1 MNYLAKGLRAWVKE
15 CDSNKTCIDCPLYAE
30 CMEVRKFFFPAN
42 MANEDIIKFVK
53 IITKLQFKQTTDSM
67 VYGAMS
73 EPTKDL
79 SKEGG
84 NNS

>member
-1 MNYLAKGLRAWVKE
+1 MNYLAKGLREWVKM
-15 CDSNKTCIDCPLYAE
+15 CDSNKTCPDCPLFAE
-30 CMEVRKFFFPAN
+30 CVEVRNFFFPAN
-42 MANEDIIKFVK
+42 MANEDIMKFVK
-53 IITKLQFKQTTDSM
+53 IITKLQFKQVADSM
-67 VYGAMS
+67 EYGAMS